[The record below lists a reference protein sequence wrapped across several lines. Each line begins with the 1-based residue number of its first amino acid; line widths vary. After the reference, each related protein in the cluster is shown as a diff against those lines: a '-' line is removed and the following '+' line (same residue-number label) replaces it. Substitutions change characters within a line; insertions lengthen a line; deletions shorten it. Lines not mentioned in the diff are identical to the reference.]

1 MGILGKGP
9 TMLSIAMGSKDV
21 QQNRI
26 REIAAEHA
34 VIRET
39 MRRIEQELDR
49 LVDQPAPE
57 GDDWEL
63 PDLVR
68 SFREHLGRH
77 FQLEEQG
84 GLLGGAVEY
93 YDARS
98 QEIAAQLVSQH
109 RAFERT
115 IDQIIAEFEKA
126 VDCKVPAPAVQ
137 SCYDRD
143 LRKLLTDLSSHEHAE
158 NELLDAVLPDLARSK
173 PRIP

>member
-1 MGILGKGP
+1 
-9 TMLSIAMGSKDV
+9 MGSKRA

-39 MRRIEQELDR
+39 MRRIEEELDR
-49 LVDQPAPE
+49 LVDQPARE

-63 PDLVR
+63 PELVR
-68 SFREHLGRH
+68 SFREHLARH

-84 GLLGGAVEY
+84 GLLGQAVQY
-93 YDARS
+93 YDERS
-98 QEIAAQLVSQH
+98 KEAAAGFVSQH
-109 RAFERT
+109 RGFERT

-126 VDCKVPAPAVQ
+126 VDCKVPAPTVQ

-143 LRKLLTDLSSHEHAE
+143 LRKLLTDLASHEHAE
-158 NELLDAVLPDLARSK
+158 NELLESVVPWLSK
-173 PRIP
+173 SGRRKP